1 LGNINI
7 SGSIS
12 TLGKYYVNELNFQD
26 EEGEGL
32 TCYDVIESILRY
44 INYGAFMLGG
54 ECIVFD
60 NDEFSKSINGD
71 EITKSDVNI
80 SIGDTYNLI
89 TIRN

>member
-1 LGNINI
+1 
-7 SGSIS
+7 
-12 TLGKYYVNELNFQD
+12 
-26 EEGEGL
+26 
-32 TCYDVIESILRY
+32 
-44 INYGAFMLGG
+44 MLGG